1 MESKQIA
8 KVEPRW
14 HDHLLLVFTDGTQ
27 LMVMRDEHRAQG
39 LSHQEASPNTP
50 HAKVTVHHLKP
61 GDWYP
66 PLPPVKEPEVQNA
79 MDTPASEVPAQQGR
93 SIKFVPAHENDW
105 GVTRES
111 EARAQTEGQP
121 STETPA
127 A

>member
-8 KVEPRW
+8 KVEPRS

-66 PLPPVKEPEVQNA
+66 PLPAAKEPTDDERA
-79 MDTPASEVPAQQGR
+79 IMI
-93 SIKFVPAHENDW
+93 IKAHGYSDETALSVLFQFGAKRIIAD
-105 GVTRES
+105 
-111 EARAQTEGQP
+111 EAAEPFPDARVSA
-121 STETPA
+121 
-127 A
+127 